1 MIKSNLD
8 FICHHQTESSNLGQ
22 NYTPE
27 GDVLDWD
34 GEEGIFWIA
43 ALVEGYRLTGDKK
56 YLQASEKAGEHYKAA
71 VEDAYITG
79 APEAM
84 HLLPTSEDPQ
94 NAVISY
100 ILLWEETGDD
110 KWLEVAKLSAED
122 ARTLSVT
129 PWEKDMVGKIEKAI
143 MTSDLGLN
151 PSSAGTVIRI
161 PMPPLT
167 EERRRD
173 LGKVVRNEGEN
184 AKIAIRNV
192 RRDANN
198 DLKGF
203 LKEKE
208 ISEDEERRGQDT
220 VQKLTDERVAE
231 VDQLVADKEKELME
245 V

>member
-1 MIKSNLD
+1 MIDDIVKDARSRMNKSIEALKSELSK
-8 FICHHQTESSNLGQ
+8 IRTGRAHVS
-22 NYTPE
+22 
-27 GDVLDWD
+27 VLDH
-34 GEEGIFWIA
+34 IH
-43 ALVEGYRLTGDKK
+43 VEYYGSQVPLS
-56 YLQASEKAGEHYKAA
+56 Q
-71 VEDAYITG
+71 
-79 APEAM
+79 
-84 HLLPTSEDPQ
+84 
-94 NAVISY
+94 
-100 ILLWEETGDD
+100 
-110 KWLEVAKLSAED
+110 VAKLSAED